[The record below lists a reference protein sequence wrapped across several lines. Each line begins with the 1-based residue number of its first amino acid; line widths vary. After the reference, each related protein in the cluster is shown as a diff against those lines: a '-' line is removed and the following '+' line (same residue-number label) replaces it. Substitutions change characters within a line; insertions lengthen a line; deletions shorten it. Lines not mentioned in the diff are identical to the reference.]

1 MYFEDEG
8 GRRSFCYCSAFDFF
22 GGGQLDRNQEVG
34 FKYFEFEISCR
45 HPGGNVKQAVGHMS
59 LGLEETL
66 RLKVEMWESSVYKWD
81 YSHETIEIN

>member
-1 MYFEDEG
+1 
-8 GRRSFCYCSAFDFF
+8 
-22 GGGQLDRNQEVG
+22 
-34 FKYFEFEISCR
+34 
-45 HPGGNVKQAVGHMS
+45 MS